1 MERDYCDASK
11 HTSAGVVELR
21 TTWRMFYTST
31 SGSPDMLFIV
41 LTPSYGRQLEL
52 LPGSPAHHPSGE

>member
-1 MERDYCDASK
+1 MIRGGLEATVMERDYCDASK

-31 SGSPDMLFIV
+31 SGSSDMLF
-41 LTPSYGRQLEL
+41 
-52 LPGSPAHHPSGE
+52 HPVVRTAT